1 MVQYRSALTSCGRLL
16 SKSLYLAW
24 VKIIKLVHPL
34 FVLIRRFEGFTL
46 LTRQPF
52 VMDWAS
58 IRSHKNTWRPVNTLL
73 DYKRSLQGSKLAELL
88 IRSLLPS
95 YNGVNECFLK
105 FQSKKVLTRARLIQW
120 ERFWGWAEK
129 RHHKGQRNLSL
140 MQQHNGCSV
149 NTAIDC
155 FPALIIN
162 CHCTNHLHSLVTRCL
177 ISSFVSVSGTTLLLL
192 IWSRAL

>member
-16 SKSLYLAW
+16 SKSLYLTW

-34 FVLIRRFEGFTL
+34 FVLIRRFEGFAL

-52 VMDWAS
+52 VMEWAS

-95 YNGVNECFLK
+95 YNGVNKCFLK

-129 RHHKGQRNLSL
+129 RLFPCTYYKLPLYKPFTLLGDSLSHL
-140 MQQHNGCSV
+140 LVCFRLRDY
-149 NTAIDC
+149 TAA
-155 FPALIIN
+155 PHLIQ
-162 CHCTNHLHSLVTRCL
+162 
-177 ISSFVSVSGTTLLLL
+177 SFVDVIKCLKAHQFPL
-192 IWSRAL
+192 

>member
-24 VKIIKLVHPL
+24 MKIIKLVQPL

-58 IRSHKNTWRPVNTLL
+58 IRSHKTTWRPVNTLL

-105 FQSKKVLTRARLIQW
+105 FQSKKVLTRARLIPQW
-120 ERFWGWAEK
+120 EQFWGCADK

-140 MQQHNGCSV
+140 MQQHNGYGV
-149 NTAIDC
+149 NTTIAVIGVE
-155 FPALIIN
+155 PA
-162 CHCTNHLHSLVTRCL
+162 VRY
-177 ISSFVSVSGTTLLLL
+177 SFV
-192 IWSRAL
+192 